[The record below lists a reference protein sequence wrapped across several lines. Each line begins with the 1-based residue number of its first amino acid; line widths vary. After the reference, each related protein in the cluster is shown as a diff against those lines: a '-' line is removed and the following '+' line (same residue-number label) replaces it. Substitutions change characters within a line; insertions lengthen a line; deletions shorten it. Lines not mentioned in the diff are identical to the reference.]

1 MGGPLEDAVSGVSD
15 KIVAALLPKLTP
27 IVQNAAMAAE
37 PTIRTV
43 VREEV
48 VPQLGTWLVVGLAA
62 VAAVSA
68 GIGVAMAKRAS
79 R

>member
-1 MGGPLEDAVSGVSD
+1 MGGPFEDAIGATTD

-27 IVQNAAMAAE
+27 IVADAAKAAE

-48 VPQLGTWLVVGLAA
+48 IPQAGTWLIVGLGVAAIIGGVVG
-62 VAAVSA
+62 VT
-68 GIGVAMAKRAS
+68 MS
-79 R
+79 RR